1 MANFD
6 VASSINTVSD
16 DNSFFNI
23 CMEDDHN
30 SGRHQCTYGDSL
42 VNKSQTT
49 PIEESLVNK
58 SCEKPTEV
66 LL

>member
-1 MANFD
+1 MEVDMFNSSTLKYYNMTIFD
-6 VASSINTVSD
+6 VASF
-16 DNSFFNI
+16 DNITSNG
-23 CMEDDHN
+23 N
-30 SGRHQCTYGDSL
+30 SL
-42 VNKSQTT
+42 VNKSRET